1 MVKIKVIREF
11 LDFFAY
17 FYKYVG
23 YRIYILIILGLIM
36 GVLDGFG
43 IAMFIPLIE
52 LAGDQSASEA
62 SEYMGKLSFL
72 VEFIDSTG
80 LQLTINSVL
89 SVMVVFFVLK
99 GLISY
104 FKSLKSVKYI
114 QLFTRKIRE
123 EIINGLSSFSYKFLV
138 ASDSGRIQNTLSG
151 EAHAVVRAFNIYLKL
166 LHAIALLVVYLILAF
181 LAHFQFAFFVMIAGV
196 LINFLFSGL
205 FKKSKKLSRQITLQ
219 NHEFQ
224 GLIIQ
229 NILHFK
235 YLKATGL
242 LKTFAQK
249 LKSQVRK
256 IEETNKRTGIIL
268 AFFDSIK
275 EPLTVLIIVL
285 IILIQINVFG
295 GSISMLLL
303 SIFFFYRAMTSIMSA
318 QNLWNRLQTNAGA
331 VENMIAFN
339 RELTEGKESNGE
351 VAFTAL
357 KERIEFK
364 RVGFSY
370 LDDLY
375 VIKDV
380 DLSIKKG
387 KVIAIVGES
396 GAGKTTLVN
405 LLCGLIYPVSGKL
418 TVDDID
424 VRRLDIHSYQK
435 KIGYITQEPVIF
447 NATIFENITFWD
459 EPNEKNKE
467 RFRQSLEQAQIADFV
482 DQLSDKENTVLGT
495 NGFSLSGGQRQ
506 RITIA
511 RELYKKAD
519 ILILDEATSSLD
531 SETEKDIRFE
541 IEQLKGN
548 YTMIIIAHRLSTIK
562 TADQVVLLKEGR
574 IDAMGTYEELLES
587 SEDFKKM
594 VELQTL

>member
-1 MVKIKVIREF
+1 MKLKVVSEF
-11 LDFFAY
+11 FNFFSY

-23 YRIYILIILGLIM
+23 YRIYILILLGLIM

-52 LAGDQSASEA
+52 IAANESGAAASD
-62 SEYMGKLSFL
+62 YMGRLAFL
-72 VEFIDSTG
+72 IDFIDSTG
-80 LQLTINSVL
+80 LQLTLNSVL
-89 SVMVVFFVLK
+89 VVMLVFFMLK

-104 FKSLKSVKYI
+104 IKSLKSVKYI

-123 EIINGLSSFSYKFLV
+123 EIISGLSSFGYSFLV

-166 LHAIALLVVYLILAF
+166 LHAIGLLVVYLILAF
-181 LAHFQFAFFVMIAGV
+181 LAHFQFAIFVMIAG
-196 LINFLFSGL
+196 LLMNILFSGL
-205 FKKSKKLSRQITLQ
+205 FKKSKKLSRKITIQ

-229 NILHFK
+229 KILHFK

-242 LKTFAQK
+242 IKTFALK
-249 LKSQVRK
+249 LKNQVRK

-268 AFFDSIK
+268 AFFDSIR

-285 IILIQINVFG
+285 IILVQVNLFG

-303 SIFFFYRAMTSIMSA
+303 SIFFFYRSMTSIMSA

-331 VENMIAFN
+331 IENMVAFN
-339 RELTEGKESNGE
+339 HELSEGEEYNGQ
-351 VAFTAL
+351 VPFL
-357 KERIEFK
+357 GLRDGIEF
-364 RVGFSY
+364 RDVGFSY
-370 LDDLY
+370 IDGVDVINGIDL
-375 VIKDV
+375 K
-380 DLSIKKG
+380 IKKG
-387 KVIAIVGES
+387 SVVAIVGES

-405 LLCGLIYPVSGKL
+405 LLCGLIYPVSGEL
-418 TVDDID
+418 IID
-424 VRRLDIHSYQK
+424 ENEIRKLDIVTYQK

-447 NATIFENITFWD
+447 NASIFDNVSFW
-459 EPNEKNKE
+459 EEATEENKE
-467 RFRQSLEQAQIADFV
+467 RFRKALEQARIVDFV
-482 DQLSDKENTVLGT
+482 DQLNQQEYTILGT
-495 NGFSLSGGQRQ
+495 NGLSLSGGQRQ

-511 RELYKKAD
+511 RELYKKVD

-531 SETEKDIRFE
+531 SETEADIRLE

-562 TADQVVLLKEGR
+562 TSDQVVLLKEGS
-574 IDAMGTYEELLES
+574 IDAVGTYEELLNS

>member
-1 MVKIKVIREF
+1 
-11 LDFFAY
+11 
-17 FYKYVG
+17 
-23 YRIYILIILGLIM
+23 M

-52 LAGDQSASEA
+52 IAANESGAAASD
-62 SEYMGKLSFL
+62 YMGRLAFL
-72 VEFIDSTG
+72 IDFIDSTG
-80 LQLTINSVL
+80 LQLTLNSVL
-89 SVMVVFFVLK
+89 VVMLVFFMLK

-104 FKSLKSVKYI
+104 IKSLKSVKYI

-123 EIINGLSSFSYKFLV
+123 EIISGLSSFGYSFLV

-166 LHAIALLVVYLILAF
+166 LHAIGLLVVYLILAF
-181 LAHFQFAFFVMIAGV
+181 LAHFQFAIFVMIAG
-196 LINFLFSGL
+196 LLMNILFSGL
-205 FKKSKKLSRQITLQ
+205 FKKSKKLSRKITIQ

-229 NILHFK
+229 KILHFK

-242 LKTFAQK
+242 IKTFALK
-249 LKSQVRK
+249 LKNQVRK

-268 AFFDSIK
+268 AFFDSIR

-285 IILIQINVFG
+285 IILVQVNLFG

-303 SIFFFYRAMTSIMSA
+303 SIFFFYRSMTSIMSA

-331 VENMIAFN
+331 IENMVAFN
-339 RELTEGKESNGE
+339 HELSEGEEYNGQ
-351 VAFTAL
+351 VPFL
-357 KERIEFK
+357 GLRDGIEF
-364 RVGFSY
+364 RDVGFSY
-370 LDDLY
+370 IDGVDVINGIDL
-375 VIKDV
+375 K
-380 DLSIKKG
+380 IKKG
-387 KVIAIVGES
+387 SVVAIVGES

-405 LLCGLIYPVSGKL
+405 LLCGLIYPVSGEL
-418 TVDDID
+418 IID
-424 VRRLDIHSYQK
+424 ENEIRKLDIVTYQK

-447 NATIFENITFWD
+447 NASIFDNVSFW
-459 EPNEKNKE
+459 EEATEENKE
-467 RFRQSLEQAQIADFV
+467 RFRKALEQARIVDFV
-482 DQLSDKENTVLGT
+482 DQLNQQEYTILGT
-495 NGFSLSGGQRQ
+495 NGLSLSGGQRQ

-511 RELYKKAD
+511 RELYKKVD

-531 SETEKDIRFE
+531 SETEADIRLE

-562 TADQVVLLKEGR
+562 TSDQVVLLKEGS
-574 IDAMGTYEELLES
+574 IDAVGTYEELLNS

>member
-1 MVKIKVIREF
+1 MKLKVISEF
-11 LDFFAY
+11 FDFFSY

-23 YRIYILIILGLIM
+23 YRIYILIILGFIM

-52 LAGDQSASEA
+52 LAGNQSTSEA

-72 VEFIDSTG
+72 IDFIQG
-80 LQLTINSVL
+80 VGVRLTLNTVL
-89 SVMVVFFVLK
+89 IVMVVFFILK
-99 GLISY
+99 GLINY
-104 FKSLKSVKYI
+104 FKSIKSVLAI
-114 QLFTRKIRE
+114 QLFTRKIRD
-123 EIINGLSSFSYKFLV
+123 EIINGLSIFRYSLFV

-166 LHAIALLVVYLILAF
+166 LHAIALMFVYVVLAF
-181 LAHFQFAFFVMIAGV
+181 LAHLQFATLV
-196 LINFLFSGL
+196 LFAAFIINLIFGRLY
-205 FKKSKKLSRQITLQ
+205 KKSKNLSRQITTQ
-219 NHEFQ
+219 NHKFQ

-229 NILHFK
+229 KVLHYK

-242 LKTFAQK
+242 IKTFAQK
-249 LKSQVRK
+249 LKKQVR
-256 IEETNKRTGIIL
+256 ELEDTNKKTGIIL
-268 AFFDSIK
+268 AFFDSII
-275 EPLTVLIIVL
+275 EPLTAIIIVV
-285 IILIQINVFG
+285 IILIQVNLLG
-295 GSISMLLL
+295 GSISMVFL
-303 SIFFFYRAMTSIMSA
+303 SIFFFYRAIASVMGA
-318 QNLWNRLQTNAGA
+318 QNFWNRLLSHSGS

-375 VIKDV
+375 VIKEV

-387 KVIAIVGES
+387 NVIAIVGES